1 MSDGNFNRSLL
12 PSGGYAS
19 GVRAGESR
27 MRVRAARAFR
37 RWLAET
43 CPRVEPGE
51 LDRHVSR
58 FAALMA
64 ED

>member
-37 RWLAET
+37 QWLAET
-43 CPRVEPGE
+43 CPGIAPGE

-64 ED
+64 KG